1 MKHWGIEAQ
10 LDHTQLAA
18 TRTMRQKSFIR
29 STTSWIDSIR
39 GFLVKNFT
47 DLHLICSHF
56 FCPFF
61 QSLNTVLC
69 PRFEDYVEQE
79 SKRLDEFR
87 PPDYGPKFED
97 CLILWALANKN
108 CDLLHLK
115 LGCMWGAQ
123 SKSRFESWQGVFFSW
138 NWALLL
144 PHKTSASTRLK
155 NPRQTW
161 WKCTSWRPVNCVERQ
176 LGSWTSVISWFV
188 QLWIWFLDGQV
199 IFLQCLPK
207 ANRIDADELAKL
219 QDSDALSCNPIV
231 PSIVSTMWV
240 L

>member
-97 CLILWALANKN
+97 GLILWVLANKN
-108 CDLLHLK
+108 CYLLHLK
-115 LGCMWGAQ
+115 LWCMWGAQ

-144 PHKTSASTRLK
+144 PHKTSASTRLSRFSYVLTK

-161 WKCTSWRPVNCVERQ
+161 WKCTSWRPVK
-176 LGSWTSVISWFV
+176 FV

-199 IFLQCLPK
+199 IFLKCLPK

-219 QDSDALSCNPIV
+219 QDSDTSSCNPIV